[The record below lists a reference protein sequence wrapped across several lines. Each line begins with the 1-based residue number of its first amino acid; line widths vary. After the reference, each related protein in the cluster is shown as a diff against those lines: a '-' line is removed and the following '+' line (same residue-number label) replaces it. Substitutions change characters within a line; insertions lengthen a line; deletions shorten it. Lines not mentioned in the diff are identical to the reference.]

1 MSIYRN
7 VSKNSLKSVSLDTK
21 SNDYYFITNIT
32 ESKRETGHYFVLII
46 GTKNIRLIEHAS
58 PNTNVFELD
67 WHTHGLKINN
77 ETKGTEFN
85 QAFYIKIKRMLE
97 LPLKS
102 QAVIFRKSTTTI
114 TPFKIKVKNE
124 VPTQQNPL
132 FTLLLSEGFF
142 RTQEDMSASEIIDTT
157 PEIEALISHFKLA
170 IAPLRQAD
178 FSPPSE

>member
-1 MSIYRN
+1 MSIFKN
-7 VSKNSLKSVSLDTK
+7 VCEKSPKSVLLDTK

-85 QAFYIKIKRMLE
+85 QAFYIKLKRILE
-97 LPLKS
+97 LPLKT
-102 QAVIFRKSTTTI
+102 QAVIFKKSHTTI
-114 TPFKIKVKNE
+114 SPYKIKVKNE
-124 VPTQQNPL
+124 VPTQKNPL

-142 RTQEDMSASEIIDTT
+142 RTQEDMSASEIIGNTS
-157 PEIEALISHFKLA
+157 EIEALISQFKLA

-178 FSPPSE
+178 FSPTLE